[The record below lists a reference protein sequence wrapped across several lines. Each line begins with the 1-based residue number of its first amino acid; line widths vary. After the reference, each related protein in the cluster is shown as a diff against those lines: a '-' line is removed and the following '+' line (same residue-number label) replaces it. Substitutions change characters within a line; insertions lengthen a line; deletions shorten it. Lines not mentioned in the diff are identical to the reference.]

1 MSKEVE
7 IQKTNYKALIFTGL
21 ISLAVAVVGNLLINK
36 FSEETL
42 SLSYE
47 IVASETFGSSNG
59 NIKIATVEIMNQ
71 GTKSIDDIV
80 VTINLQEGSIEEYK
94 VKGIPANSYTI
105 DKKENKF
112 ILNTKYI
119 NPTEQFYIQLL
130 LKNQMN
136 NDFLPSVD
144 LRGRGIIGK
153 QAIKDEKESFLSS
166 ISTAMIA
173 IIAFLGFLS
182 VNTIRGRILDSD
194 SLSTI
199 KDVHYD
205 EQRDTFAY
213 VLSINELNDDADEI
227 RLITRKISYWSIADH
242 LTQKWIISGDKDLM
256 TKGCNTLKELIEYAG
271 IQKDSILLIKSN
283 ILRLSQSLGNIESE
297 DTILSELKNNNSNV
311 IKKRLQNINYLKNT

>member
-7 IQKTNYKALIFTGL
+7 IQKTNYKALIITGL

-59 NIKIATVEIMNQ
+59 NIKISTIEIVNQ

-80 VTINLQEGSIEEYK
+80 VSINLQEGSIEEYK
-94 VKGIPANSYTI
+94 VKGIPTNSYTI

-112 ILNTKYI
+112 TLNTKYI

-153 QAIKDEKESFLSS
+153 QATKDEKESFLSS

-173 IIAFLGFLS
+173 IGAFLGFLS
-182 VNTIRGRILDSD
+182 INTIRSKILDSD

-205 EQRDTFAY
+205 EQRDIFAY

-297 DTILSELKNNNSNV
+297 DTILNELKNNNSNV
-311 IKKRLQNINYLKNT
+311 IKKRLQNIDYLKNT